1 MTLQFPITIVS
12 PDRRVISILRN
23 PRPTRAEYSSATFFT
38 IPLFFF
44 LFTFLVYFIFRFRLL
59 CLTPLDPK
67 KQFSWSCADLCFGA
81 HSPFIPLVPPTAPRR
96 RSRKASRME
105 HTASASSSSFDGDGA
120 SRAHREGNERIQWSK
135 ERKTHTERDRE
146 SEREREKETCR
157 PIRAKLFSCGRP
169 INAKALRTD
178 SILATAAAANHVGV
192 PYIALHVTCSTNPTH
207 ASTFL
212 AYSNS
217 SFSAPS
223 LANESAY
230 FPPRV

>member
-1 MTLQFPITIVS
+1 MENKNYVICHGKLIFLLSRKKKKTLIFPDYLILTSFLWETVVCKFKKNKCKKIDYKAQMTLQFPITIVS

-38 IPLFFF
+38 IRLFFF

-146 SEREREKETCR
+146 SERERER
-157 PIRAKLFSCGRP
+157 NLS
-169 INAKALRTD
+169 
-178 SILATAAAANHVGV
+178 AN
-192 PYIALHVTCSTNPTH
+192 PSEA
-207 ASTFL
+207 FL
-212 AYSNS
+212 MRQADQC
-217 SFSAPS
+217 
-223 LANESAY
+223 
-230 FPPRV
+230 